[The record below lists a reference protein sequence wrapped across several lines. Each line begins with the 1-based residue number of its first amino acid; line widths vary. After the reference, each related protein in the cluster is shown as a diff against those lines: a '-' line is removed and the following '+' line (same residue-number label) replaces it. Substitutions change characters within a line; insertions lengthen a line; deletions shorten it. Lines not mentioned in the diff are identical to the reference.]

1 MSQAIRLRPAA
12 RRRARRS
19 HAERT
24 AETRARI
31 LTATIDCI
39 SERGFQRTT
48 ATEIT
53 RRAGVT
59 WGAVQHHFGDK
70 DGILIAVLEDSFRRF
85 EARLADVPREGV
97 RLDERAALF
106 VARAWQ
112 HFASRE
118 YASTFEIL
126 LDHLRRSDLHPAREP
141 SWQARMFRAFDG
153 VWRRLFH
160 DAPVPPERHRL
171 LQHYTV
177 SVLVGL
183 AASLLLEGPKARLR
197 EEELALLEA
206 TLVRELTGSG
216 ERRGG

>member
-1 MSQAIRLRPAA
+1 MSQAIRVRPAT

-31 LTATIDCI
+31 LAATIDCI
-39 SERGFQRTT
+39 AERGFQRTT
-48 ATEIT
+48 ASEIT

-70 DGILIAVLEDSFRRF
+70 DGILMAVLEDSFRRF
-85 EARLADVPREGV
+85 ELRLADVPREGIG
-97 RLDERAALF
+97 LAERASLF

-126 LDHLRRSDLHPAREP
+126 LDHLRRTDLHPAREP
-141 SWQARMFRAFDG
+141 SWQTRMFRAFDA

-160 DAPVPPERHRL
+160 DAPLSPARHRL

-183 AASLLLEGPKARLR
+183 AASLLLAGPRARLP
-197 EEELALLEA
+197 EGELALLEA
-206 TLVRELTGSG
+206 TLVRELTGA
-216 ERRGG
+216 EPARRG